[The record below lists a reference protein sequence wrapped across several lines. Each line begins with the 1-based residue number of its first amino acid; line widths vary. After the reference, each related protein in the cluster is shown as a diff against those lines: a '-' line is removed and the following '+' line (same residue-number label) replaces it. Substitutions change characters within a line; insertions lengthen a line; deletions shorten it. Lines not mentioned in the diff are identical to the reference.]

1 MATRTRQPGGGDHD
15 RDRRLTPRRQKILNC
30 IRDSVERRGYPPS
43 MREIADAVG
52 LKSTSAVAYQ
62 LKTLQQMGHL
72 TRGPKMPR
80 TVVEKPSRRRVRHGR
95 LHEAAQAPAGRGSQ
109 HMISVPVFERI
120 AAGAPVTANPEPE
133 GSMQLPAGM
142 VGSGAL
148 FAVRVAGDSMVNAHI
163 FDGDCVI
170 VRQQDTAHDGDI
182 VAALIED
189 EATVKTF
196 RRANGHVWLM
206 PQNPRYQP
214 IPGDQCGL
222 MGKVVATVHR
232 I

>member
-1 MATRTRQPGGGDHD
+1 MTTSTRRPGGDDH
-15 RDRRLTPRRQKILNC
+15 DRRLTPRRQKILDC
-30 IRDSVERRGYPPS
+30 IRDSVQRRGYPPS
-43 MREIADAVG
+43 MREIAAAVG
-52 LKSTSAVAYQ
+52 LKSTSAVTYQ

-72 TRGPKMPR
+72 ARDANMPR
-80 TVVEKPSRRRVRHGR
+80 TAVERPSRRRVRQHQPGQ
-95 LHEAAQAPAGRGSQ
+95 AAQAPAGAGAPD
-109 HMISVPVFERI
+109 MVSVPVFGQI
-120 AAGAPVTANPEPE
+120 AAGSPVTASPEPQ
-133 GSMQLPAGM
+133 GSMQLPAAM

-148 FAVRVAGDSMVNAHI
+148 VAVRVAGDSMVNAHI

-196 RRANGHVWLM
+196 HRAGGHVWLM
-206 PQNPRYQP
+206 PQNPRYEP
-214 IPGDQCGL
+214 ILGDRCGL

-232 I
+232 M

>member
-1 MATRTRQPGGGDHD
+1 MTTTPRAPGGDHGHE
-15 RDRRLTPRRQKILNC
+15 RLLTPRRQKILDC
-30 IRDSVERRGYPPS
+30 IRDSAERRGYPPS
-43 MREIADAVG
+43 MREIADEVG
-52 LKSTSAVAYQ
+52 LKSTSAVSYQ

-72 TRGPKMPR
+72 TREAKMPR
-80 TVVEKPSRRRVRHGR
+80 TIAEKPPRHRARRDRPDP
-95 LHEAAQAPAGRGSQ
+95 AAPAPSGTGPRN
-109 HMISVPVFERI
+109 MTSVPLFEQI
-120 AAGAPVTANPEPE
+120 AAGAPVPANPEPE
-133 GSMQLPAGM
+133 GSMQLPAEM
-142 VGSGAL
+142 AGSGTL
-148 FAVRVAGDSMVNAHI
+148 FAVTVAGDSMVNANI
-163 FDGDCVI
+163 FDGDYVI

-206 PQNPRYQP
+206 PQNPSYKP

>member
-1 MATRTRQPGGGDHD
+1 MTTTTQTSGGDHGYEPP
-15 RDRRLTPRRQKILNC
+15 LTPRRQKILDC

-52 LKSTSAVAYQ
+52 LKSTSAVSYQ
-62 LKTLQQMGHL
+62 LETLEQMGHL
-72 TRGPKMPR
+72 TRGAKMPR
-80 TVVEKPSRRRVRHGR
+80 TVVQKPSLRQLRRDKPD
-95 LHEAAQAPAGRGSQ
+95 EAAQAPADRHPQ
-109 HMISVPVFERI
+109 NMTSVPLFDRI
-120 AAGAPVTANPEPE
+120 AAGAPVTANPESE

-148 FAVRVAGDSMVNAHI
+148 FAVRVTGDSMVNANI

-189 EATVKTF
+189 ETTVKTF
-196 RRANGHVWLM
+196 HRANGHIWLI
-206 PQNPRYQP
+206 PQNPSYTP
-214 IPGDQCGL
+214 IPGDQYGL